1 MLGEFILESVFRFN
15 IMITNI
21 FEDLTNSVISC
32 FNKYFDFETRS
43 SRKEFW
49 YWQLFRILMFL
60 SITYLES
67 LGLSGLLFISNFI
80 FLIPEIAVSIRRLHD
95 INKSGWFQAI
105 PIPAGILETGFA
117 MNRNETG
124 ELIFLFIGLALYIYL
139 IVLYCT
145 AGDSKQNRFG
155 KNPLKQKK

>member
-1 MLGEFILESVFRFN
+1 MMLGEFILESVFRFN

-95 INKSGWFQAI
+95 INKSGWWILLTITIIGII
-105 PIPAGILETGFA
+105 P
-117 MNRNETG
+117 
-124 ELIFLFIGLALYIYL
+124 LIYF
-139 IVLYCT
+139 YCIK
-145 AGDSKQNRFG
+145 GDDGANDYGQTN
-155 KNPLKQKK
+155 

>member
-1 MLGEFILESVFRFN
+1 MMMLGEFILERVFRFN

-95 INKSGWFQAI
+95 INKSGWWILLTLTIIGII
-105 PIPAGILETGFA
+105 PLTYF
-117 MNRNETG
+117 
-124 ELIFLFIGLALYIYL
+124 
-139 IVLYCT
+139 YCIK
-145 AGDSKQNRFG
+145 GDDGANDYGQTN
-155 KNPLKQKK
+155 

>member
-1 MLGEFILESVFRFN
+1 MMMLEEFILESVFRFN
-15 IMITNI
+15 IMVTNI

-60 SITYLES
+60 SITFIES
-67 LGLSGLLFISNFI
+67 LGLSGILFISNFI

-95 INKSGWFQAI
+95 INKSGWWILLTITIIGII
-105 PIPAGILETGFA
+105 PLTYF
-117 MNRNETG
+117 
-124 ELIFLFIGLALYIYL
+124 
-139 IVLYCT
+139 YCIK
-145 AGDSKQNRFG
+145 GDDGVNDYGQPN
-155 KNPLKQKK
+155 

>member
-1 MLGEFILESVFRFN
+1 MMMLEEFILESVFRFN

-95 INKSGWFQAI
+95 INKSGWWILLTITIIGII
-105 PIPAGILETGFA
+105 PLTYF
-117 MNRNETG
+117 
-124 ELIFLFIGLALYIYL
+124 
-139 IVLYCT
+139 YCIK
-145 AGDSKQNRFG
+145 GDDGANDYGQTN
-155 KNPLKQKK
+155 

>member
-1 MLGEFILESVFRFN
+1 MMMLDEFILESVFRFN

-60 SITYLES
+60 SFTYLES

-95 INKSGWFQAI
+95 INKSGWWILLTLTIIGII
-105 PIPAGILETGFA
+105 PLTYF
-117 MNRNETG
+117 
-124 ELIFLFIGLALYIYL
+124 
-139 IVLYCT
+139 YCIK
-145 AGDSKQNRFG
+145 GDDGANDYGQTN
-155 KNPLKQKK
+155 

>member
-1 MLGEFILESVFRFN
+1 MMMLGEFILESVFRFN

-32 FNKYFDFETRS
+32 FNKYFGFETRS

-95 INKSGWFQAI
+95 INKSGWWILLTLTIIGII
-105 PIPAGILETGFA
+105 P
-117 MNRNETG
+117 
-124 ELIFLFIGLALYIYL
+124 LIYF
-139 IVLYCT
+139 YCIK
-145 AGDSKQNRFG
+145 GDDGANDYGQTN
-155 KNPLKQKK
+155 

>member
-1 MLGEFILESVFRFN
+1 MMMLEEFILESVFRFN
-15 IMITNI
+15 IMVTNI

-60 SITYLES
+60 SITFIES
-67 LGLSGLLFISNFI
+67 LGLSGILFISNFI

-95 INKSGWFQAI
+95 INKSGWWILLSLTIIGII
-105 PIPAGILETGFA
+105 PLTYF
-117 MNRNETG
+117 
-124 ELIFLFIGLALYIYL
+124 
-139 IVLYCT
+139 YCIK
-145 AGDSKQNRFG
+145 GDDGVNDYGQPN
-155 KNPLKQKK
+155 

>member
-15 IMITNI
+15 IMVTNI

-60 SITYLES
+60 SITFIES

-95 INKSGWFQAI
+95 INKSGWWILLTLTIIGII
-105 PIPAGILETGFA
+105 PLTYF
-117 MNRNETG
+117 
-124 ELIFLFIGLALYIYL
+124 
-139 IVLYCT
+139 YCIK
-145 AGDSKQNRFG
+145 GDDGVNDYGQPN
-155 KNPLKQKK
+155 

>member
-1 MLGEFILESVFRFN
+1 MMMLGEFILESVFRFN

-60 SITYLES
+60 TITYLES

-95 INKSGWFQAI
+95 INKSGWWILLTITIIGII
-105 PIPAGILETGFA
+105 PLTYF
-117 MNRNETG
+117 
-124 ELIFLFIGLALYIYL
+124 
-139 IVLYCT
+139 YCIK
-145 AGDSKQNRFG
+145 GDDGVNDYGQPN
-155 KNPLKQKK
+155 

>member
-1 MLGEFILESVFRFN
+1 MMMLGEFILESVFRFN

-49 YWQLFRILMFL
+49 YWQLFRILRFL

-95 INKSGWFQAI
+95 INKSGWWILLTLTIIGII
-105 PIPAGILETGFA
+105 PLTYF
-117 MNRNETG
+117 
-124 ELIFLFIGLALYIYL
+124 
-139 IVLYCT
+139 YCIK
-145 AGDSKQNRFG
+145 GDDGANDYGQTN
-155 KNPLKQKK
+155 

>member
-1 MLGEFILESVFRFN
+1 MMMLGEFILESVFRFN
-15 IMITNI
+15 IMVTNI

-60 SITYLES
+60 SITFIES

-95 INKSGWFQAI
+95 INKSGWWILLTFTIIGII
-105 PIPAGILETGFA
+105 PLTYF
-117 MNRNETG
+117 
-124 ELIFLFIGLALYIYL
+124 
-139 IVLYCT
+139 YCIK
-145 AGDSKQNRFG
+145 GDDGVNDYGQPN
-155 KNPLKQKK
+155 

>member
-1 MLGEFILESVFRFN
+1 MMMLGEFILESVFRFN

-60 SITYLES
+60 SFTYLES

-95 INKSGWFQAI
+95 INKSGWWILLTLTIIGII
-105 PIPAGILETGFA
+105 P
-117 MNRNETG
+117 
-124 ELIFLFIGLALYIYL
+124 LIYF
-139 IVLYCT
+139 YCIK
-145 AGDSKQNRFG
+145 GDDGANDYGQTN
-155 KNPLKQKK
+155 

>member
-1 MLGEFILESVFRFN
+1 MMMLEEFILVSVFRFN

-60 SITYLES
+60 SITFIES

-95 INKSGWFQAI
+95 INKSGWWILLTFTIIGII
-105 PIPAGILETGFA
+105 PLTYF
-117 MNRNETG
+117 
-124 ELIFLFIGLALYIYL
+124 
-139 IVLYCT
+139 YCIK
-145 AGDSKQNRFG
+145 GDDGVNDYGQPN
-155 KNPLKQKK
+155 

>member
-1 MLGEFILESVFRFN
+1 MMMLEEFILESVFRFN
-15 IMITNI
+15 IMVTNI

-60 SITYLES
+60 SITFIES

-95 INKSGWFQAI
+95 INKSGWWILLTFTIIGII
-105 PIPAGILETGFA
+105 PLSYF
-117 MNRNETG
+117 
-124 ELIFLFIGLALYIYL
+124 
-139 IVLYCT
+139 YCIK
-145 AGDSKQNRFG
+145 GDNGVNDFG
-155 KNPLKQKK
+155 QPN

>member
-1 MLGEFILESVFRFN
+1 MMMLDEFILESVIRFN

-21 FEDLTNSVISC
+21 FEDLTNSVISF

-60 SITYLES
+60 SFTYLES

-95 INKSGWFQAI
+95 INKSGWWILLTITIIGII
-105 PIPAGILETGFA
+105 PLTYF
-117 MNRNETG
+117 
-124 ELIFLFIGLALYIYL
+124 
-139 IVLYCT
+139 YCIK
-145 AGDSKQNRFG
+145 GDDSVNDYGQPN
-155 KNPLKQKK
+155 

>member
-1 MLGEFILESVFRFN
+1 MMMLEEFILESVFRFN
-15 IMITNI
+15 IMVTNI

-60 SITYLES
+60 SITFLES

-80 FLIPEIAVSIRRLHD
+80 FLIPEVAVSIRRLHD
-95 INKSGWFQAI
+95 INKSGWWILLTLTIIGII
-105 PIPAGILETGFA
+105 P
-117 MNRNETG
+117 
-124 ELIFLFIGLALYIYL
+124 LIYF
-139 IVLYCT
+139 YCIK
-145 AGDSKQNRFG
+145 GDDGANDYGQTN
-155 KNPLKQKK
+155 

>member
-1 MLGEFILESVFRFN
+1 MMMLGEFILESVFRFN

-32 FNKYFDFETRS
+32 FNKYFDFKTRS

-95 INKSGWFQAI
+95 INKSGWWILLTFTIIGII
-105 PIPAGILETGFA
+105 PLTYF
-117 MNRNETG
+117 
-124 ELIFLFIGLALYIYL
+124 
-139 IVLYCT
+139 YCIK
-145 AGDSKQNRFG
+145 GDDDNNVYGQPS
-155 KNPLKQKK
+155 

>member
-1 MLGEFILESVFRFN
+1 MMMLGEFILESVFRFN
-15 IMITNI
+15 IMFTNI

-49 YWQLFRILMFL
+49 YWHLFRILMFL

-95 INKSGWFQAI
+95 INKSGWWILLTITIIGII
-105 PIPAGILETGFA
+105 P
-117 MNRNETG
+117 
-124 ELIFLFIGLALYIYL
+124 LIYF
-139 IVLYCT
+139 YCIK
-145 AGDSKQNRFG
+145 GDDGANDYGQTN
-155 KNPLKQKK
+155 

>member
-1 MLGEFILESVFRFN
+1 MMMLEEFILESVFRFN
-15 IMITNI
+15 IMFTNI

-60 SITYLES
+60 SITFIES

-95 INKSGWFQAI
+95 INKSGWWILLTITIIGII
-105 PIPAGILETGFA
+105 PLTYF
-117 MNRNETG
+117 
-124 ELIFLFIGLALYIYL
+124 
-139 IVLYCT
+139 YCIK
-145 AGDSKQNRFG
+145 GDDGVNDYGQPN
-155 KNPLKQKK
+155 

>member
-1 MLGEFILESVFRFN
+1 MMMLEEFILESVFRFN
-15 IMITNI
+15 IMVTNI

-60 SITYLES
+60 SITFIES
-67 LGLSGLLFISNFI
+67 LGLSGILFISNFI

-95 INKSGWFQAI
+95 INKSGWWILLTITIIGII
-105 PIPAGILETGFA
+105 PPTYF
-117 MNRNETG
+117 
-124 ELIFLFIGLALYIYL
+124 
-139 IVLYCT
+139 YCIK
-145 AGDSKQNRFG
+145 GDDGVNDYGQPN
-155 KNPLKQKK
+155 

>member
-1 MLGEFILESVFRFN
+1 MMMLGEFILESVFRFN

-95 INKSGWFQAI
+95 INKSGWWILLTLTIIGII
-105 PIPAGILETGFA
+105 PLSYF
-117 MNRNETG
+117 
-124 ELIFLFIGLALYIYL
+124 
-139 IVLYCT
+139 YCIK
-145 AGDSKQNRFG
+145 GDDGANDYGQTN
-155 KNPLKQKK
+155 

>member
-1 MLGEFILESVFRFN
+1 MMMLGEFILESVFRFN
-15 IMITNI
+15 IMVTNI

-95 INKSGWFQAI
+95 INKSGWWILLTLTIIGII
-105 PIPAGILETGFA
+105 P
-117 MNRNETG
+117 
-124 ELIFLFIGLALYIYL
+124 LIYF
-139 IVLYCT
+139 YCIK
-145 AGDSKQNRFG
+145 GDDGANDYGQTN
-155 KNPLKQKK
+155 

>member
-21 FEDLTNSVISC
+21 FEDLINSVIGC

-95 INKSGWFQAI
+95 INKSGWWILLTITIIGII
-105 PIPAGILETGFA
+105 P
-117 MNRNETG
+117 
-124 ELIFLFIGLALYIYL
+124 LIYF
-139 IVLYCT
+139 YCIK
-145 AGDSKQNRFG
+145 GDDGANDYGQTN
-155 KNPLKQKK
+155 

>member
-1 MLGEFILESVFRFN
+1 MMMLGEFMLESVFRFN

-67 LGLSGLLFISNFI
+67 LGLSGLLIISNFI
-80 FLIPEIAVSIRRLHD
+80 FLI
-95 INKSGWFQAI
+95 
-105 PIPAGILETGFA
+105 T
-117 MNRNETG
+117 
-124 ELIFLFIGLALYIYL
+124 
-139 IVLYCT
+139 
-145 AGDSKQNRFG
+145 
-155 KNPLKQKK
+155 

>member
-1 MLGEFILESVFRFN
+1 MMMLGEFILESVFRFN

-21 FEDLTNSVISC
+21 FEDLINSVISC

-95 INKSGWFQAI
+95 INKSGWWILLTLTIIGII
-105 PIPAGILETGFA
+105 PLTYF
-117 MNRNETG
+117 
-124 ELIFLFIGLALYIYL
+124 
-139 IVLYCT
+139 YCIK
-145 AGDSKQNRFG
+145 GDDGANDYGQTN
-155 KNPLKQKK
+155 

>member
-1 MLGEFILESVFRFN
+1 MMMLEEFILESVFRFN
-15 IMITNI
+15 IMVTNI

-95 INKSGWFQAI
+95 INKSGWWILLTLTIIGII
-105 PIPAGILETGFA
+105 PLTYF
-117 MNRNETG
+117 
-124 ELIFLFIGLALYIYL
+124 
-139 IVLYCT
+139 YCIK
-145 AGDSKQNRFG
+145 GDDGANDYGQTN
-155 KNPLKQKK
+155 

>member
-1 MLGEFILESVFRFN
+1 MMMLEEFILESVFRFN
-15 IMITNI
+15 IMVANI

-60 SITYLES
+60 SITFIES

-95 INKSGWFQAI
+95 INKSGWWILLTITIVGII
-105 PIPAGILETGFA
+105 PLTYF
-117 MNRNETG
+117 
-124 ELIFLFIGLALYIYL
+124 
-139 IVLYCT
+139 YCIK
-145 AGDSKQNRFG
+145 GDDGVNDYGQPN
-155 KNPLKQKK
+155 

>member
-1 MLGEFILESVFRFN
+1 MMMLGEFILESVFRFN

-60 SITYLES
+60 SITFIES
-67 LGLSGLLFISNFI
+67 LGLNGLLFISNFI
-80 FLIPEIAVSIRRLHD
+80 FIIPEIAVSIRRLHD
-95 INKSGWFQAI
+95 INKSGWWILLTFTIIGII
-105 PIPAGILETGFA
+105 PLTYF
-117 MNRNETG
+117 
-124 ELIFLFIGLALYIYL
+124 
-139 IVLYCT
+139 YCIK
-145 AGDSKQNRFG
+145 GDDNNNAYGQPN
-155 KNPLKQKK
+155 

>member
-1 MLGEFILESVFRFN
+1 MMMLGEFILESVFRFN

-80 FLIPEIAVSIRRLHD
+80 FLIPEVAVSIRRLHD
-95 INKSGWFQAI
+95 INKSGWWILLTLTIIGII
-105 PIPAGILETGFA
+105 PLTYF
-117 MNRNETG
+117 
-124 ELIFLFIGLALYIYL
+124 
-139 IVLYCT
+139 YCIK
-145 AGDSKQNRFG
+145 GDDGVNDYGQPN
-155 KNPLKQKK
+155 

>member
-1 MLGEFILESVFRFN
+1 MMMLEEFILESVFRFN
-15 IMITNI
+15 IMVTNI

-60 SITYLES
+60 SITFIES

-95 INKSGWFQAI
+95 INKSGWWILLTITIIGII
-105 PIPAGILETGFA
+105 PLTYF
-117 MNRNETG
+117 
-124 ELIFLFIGLALYIYL
+124 
-139 IVLYCT
+139 YCIK
-145 AGDSKQNRFG
+145 GDDDVNDYGQPN
-155 KNPLKQKK
+155 

>member
-1 MLGEFILESVFRFN
+1 MMMLEEFILVSVFRFN

-60 SITYLES
+60 SITFIES
-67 LGLSGLLFISNFI
+67 LGLSGILFISNFI

-95 INKSGWFQAI
+95 INKSGWWILLTITIIGII
-105 PIPAGILETGFA
+105 PLTYF
-117 MNRNETG
+117 
-124 ELIFLFIGLALYIYL
+124 
-139 IVLYCT
+139 YCIK
-145 AGDSKQNRFG
+145 GDDGVNDYGQPN
-155 KNPLKQKK
+155 

>member
-1 MLGEFILESVFRFN
+1 MMMLGEFILESVFRFN

-32 FNKYFDFETRS
+32 FNKYFDFKTRS

-95 INKSGWFQAI
+95 INKSGWWILLTLTIIGII
-105 PIPAGILETGFA
+105 PLTYF
-117 MNRNETG
+117 
-124 ELIFLFIGLALYIYL
+124 
-139 IVLYCT
+139 YCIK
-145 AGDSKQNRFG
+145 GDDGANDYGQTN
-155 KNPLKQKK
+155 

>member
-1 MLGEFILESVFRFN
+1 MMMLGEFILESVFRFN

-60 SITYLES
+60 SITFIES
-67 LGLSGLLFISNFI
+67 LGLSGILFISNFI

-95 INKSGWFQAI
+95 INKSGWWILLTLTIIGII
-105 PIPAGILETGFA
+105 PLTYF
-117 MNRNETG
+117 
-124 ELIFLFIGLALYIYL
+124 
-139 IVLYCT
+139 YCIK
-145 AGDSKQNRFG
+145 GDDGANDYGQTN
-155 KNPLKQKK
+155 

>member
-1 MLGEFILESVFRFN
+1 MMMLGEFILESVFRFN

-95 INKSGWFQAI
+95 LNKSGWWILLTLTIIGII
-105 PIPAGILETGFA
+105 PLTYF
-117 MNRNETG
+117 
-124 ELIFLFIGLALYIYL
+124 
-139 IVLYCT
+139 YCIK
-145 AGDSKQNRFG
+145 GDDGANDYGQTN
-155 KNPLKQKK
+155 

>member
-1 MLGEFILESVFRFN
+1 MMMLEEFILESVFRFN
-15 IMITNI
+15 IMVTNI

-60 SITYLES
+60 SITFIES
-67 LGLSGLLFISNFI
+67 LGLIGILFISNFI

-95 INKSGWFQAI
+95 INKSGWWILLTITIIGII
-105 PIPAGILETGFA
+105 PLTYF
-117 MNRNETG
+117 
-124 ELIFLFIGLALYIYL
+124 
-139 IVLYCT
+139 YCIK
-145 AGDSKQNRFG
+145 GDDGVNDYGQPN
-155 KNPLKQKK
+155 